1 MFLSRKKIIYLIVT
15 SLFVFSSF
23 TGCKNSSENTA
34 GEETG
39 ADSVSLQELIE
50 STDSKLSIEL
60 DEEDKITSWDDASST
75 KISLNSTSAS
85 VNGNGASVNDSTI
98 TITQAGTYVISGTMT
113 DGSVIVKTE
122 DKDTV
127 RIVLNNASITNTST
141 APLIVEDAKKVIITL
156 ADNTTNSLTDSSRKT
171 VESEDYSSALYSKSD
186 LLFNGTGTLN
196 ISASY
201 RNGIKSTDDLIIVS
215 GTFNIN
221 SAEDGI
227 IGKDFV
233 GIKNGTITV
242 NSGCD
247 GIKSTYDTDTSKG
260 NIVIEN
266 GDINIT
272 SSNDGIQSENI
283 LVINGGTINIKT
295 GNGAD
300 NSSKTHSDSMMGN
313 MGNFRMPSTTTS
325 TSGSST
331 EESMKGI
338 KASEI
343 IYIYNGNIVIDA
355 DDDAIHTNGAAF
367 IKNGTIKIK
376 SGDDAVHADSEITID
391 NGNITV
397 SKCYE
402 GLEAEKITINGGE
415 ISITSS
421 DDGMNAAGG
430 SVSTPTSF
438 GGGKA
443 NASNAANASNVNL
456 TINGGNIYVNASGDG
471 LDSNGTMTI
480 NGGNIIVCGPV
491 TNDNTALDFD
501 SSCTI
506 NGGTLMAFGSS
517 GMLETPTSVS
527 NGCCIV
533 STFSTVSSGSEYTLK
548 DSSGNVILSYT
559 PDKNYSAAIVYSDKI
574 VSGNTY
580 TVTAGSNS
588 LSVTASSGVT
598 SNNSGMGQM
607 PNGGMQNGGMQGGA
621 GNIPKDDFGGNK
633 SGSGRNAYN

>member
-1 MFLSRKKIIYLIVT
+1 MFLSRKKIIYLIIT
-15 SLFVFSSF
+15 SLFIFSSF
-23 TGCKNSSENTA
+23 TGCKNTSENTA
-34 GEETG
+34 GEET
-39 ADSVSLQELIE
+39 ASDSVSLQDLIE
-50 STDSKLSIEL
+50 STDPKLSIEL

-85 VNGNGASVNDSTI
+85 VKGYGASVNDSTI

-156 ADNTTNSLTDSSRKT
+156 ADNTINSLTDSLRKT

-186 LLFNGTGTLN
+186 LVFNGTGTLN

-221 SAEDGI
+221 SVEDGI

-260 NIVIEN
+260 NIVIED
-266 GDINIT
+266 GDMDIT

-300 NSSKTHSDSMMGN
+300 NSSKTHSDSMIGN
-313 MGNFRMPSTTTS
+313 KGNLRIPSTTTS
-325 TSGSST
+325 ASDSST

-343 IYIYNGNIVIDA
+343 IYIYNGNIVIYA
-355 DDDAIHTNGAAF
+355 DDDAIHTNGAVF
-367 IKNGTIKIK
+367 IKNGTINIK

-391 NGNITV
+391 NGNITA

-415 ISITSS
+415 INITAS

-443 NASNAANASNVNL
+443 NASNASNASTVNL

-480 NGGNIIVCGPV
+480 NGGNITVCGSV
-491 TNDNTALDFD
+491 SNDNTALDFD

-506 NGGTLMAFGSS
+506 NGGTLMAFGSI

-533 STFSTVSSGSEYTLK
+533 STFSTTSSGSEYTLK

-598 SNNSGMGQM
+598 GNNGGMGQM

-621 GNIPKDDFGGNK
+621 GSIPKDDFGGNK

>member
-186 LLFNGTGTLN
+186 LVFNGTGTLN

-201 RNGIKSTDDLIIVS
+201 RNGIKSTDNLIIVS

-300 NSSKTHSDSMMGN
+300 N
-313 MGNFRMPSTTTS
+313 
-325 TSGSST
+325 
-331 EESMKGI
+331 ESMKGI

-443 NASNAANASNVNL
+443 NVSNAANASNVNL

-533 STFSTVSSGSEYTLK
+533 STFSTASSGSEYTLK

-574 VSGNTY
+574 VSRNMY

>member
-60 DEEDKITSWDDASST
+60 DEEDKITIWDDASST

-186 LLFNGTGTLN
+186 LVFNGTGTLN

-300 NSSKTHSDSMMGN
+300 N
-313 MGNFRMPSTTTS
+313 
-325 TSGSST
+325 
-331 EESMKGI
+331 ESMKGI

-588 LSVTASSGVT
+588 LSVNASSGVT